1 MTPQKLKH
9 ANKNSSRDGGFGS
22 RSRLRF
28 SLTHA
33 LKSLL
38 WLIVLIV
45 IACYVR
51 DDFIRPT
58 LGDVFVVVWLHY
70 LLASIV
76 NVSSKIT
83 AAAAVLIAYLIEMGQ
98 YLQINQWLNIA
109 PSSVLHIILGA
120 TFDGMDLLAYLIG
133 GMLCL
138 LIDIEQS

>member
-1 MTPQKLKH
+1 M
-9 ANKNSSRDGGFGS
+9 
-22 RSRLRF
+22 
-28 SLTHA
+28 
-33 LKSLL
+33 
-38 WLIVLIV
+38 
-45 IACYVR
+45 
-51 DDFIRPT
+51 
-58 LGDVFVVVWLHY
+58 VVWLHY